1 MSKLSEEHILRS
13 LGLGFGAD
21 DDDFDDEAALQ
32 GVDSDPE
39 ELTVRRGMERSF
51 FLAPLLTLAPCADC
65 CSVKA
70 RGRRRA
76 SQRCGSVGTLRGGWR
91 RETLTPC
98 RRWLASRR
106 ACGPS

>member
-51 FLAPLLTLAPCADC
+51 FFFFFWRLSSLWPLVQIAVLTAEAEILKRVAALVLACHDVLHM
-65 CSVKA
+65 KA
-70 RGRRRA
+70 
-76 SQRCGSVGTLRGGWR
+76 
-91 RETLTPC
+91 
-98 RRWLASRR
+98 
-106 ACGPS
+106 